1 MSVKKDNKKK
11 GEKPPKARRQERD
24 EYVPKTVDGKELR
37 GIVRIAGK
45 DIKGHYKLTRA
56 IQSIK
61 GMGPTIGKVL
71 SEIVIREL
79 KLKETV
85 LIGELEEKQIE
96 QLENILTNPLKY
108 NVPKHLLNRQRE
120 FESGDI
126 RQMIATDLTYQIKQD
141 IDHEKDVQTWRG
153 YRHNYGQKVRGQHT
167 RSTGRKGT
175 TMGVI
180 RKAAQNKGAQPAD
193 AKKQDKK
200 K

>member
-11 GEKPPKARRQERD
+11 TGKPPKSRRQDRD
-24 EYVPKTVDGKELR
+24 EHVPKTVDGKELR
-37 GIVRIAGK
+37 GIVRISGK
-45 DIKGHYKLTRA
+45 DIRGHYKLTRA

-71 SEIVIREL
+71 SEIVKREL
-79 KLKETV
+79 KLKDTV
-85 LIGELEEKQIE
+85 LIGELDEKQLEEIE
-96 QLENILTNPLKY
+96 KILTNPLKY
-108 NVPKHLLNRQRE
+108 NIPRHLLNRQRE
-120 FESGDI
+120 FESGET
-126 RQMIATDLTYQIKQD
+126 RQLIATDLTYQIKQD

-167 RSTGRKGT
+167 RSTGRRGT

-180 RKAAQNKGAQPAD
+180 RKAAQQKGAQPAD
-193 AKKQDKK
+193 KKQEKK